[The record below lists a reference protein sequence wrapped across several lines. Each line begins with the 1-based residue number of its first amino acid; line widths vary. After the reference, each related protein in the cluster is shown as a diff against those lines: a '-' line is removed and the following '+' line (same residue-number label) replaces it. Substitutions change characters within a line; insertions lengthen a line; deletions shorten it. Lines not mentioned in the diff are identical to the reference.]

1 MAKLN
6 YSTKL
11 VSVGMFTLASAA
23 SKVLPGP
30 LHAQRD
36 FRFEGDTR
44 GVVRS
49 VATLKPAANQ
59 PEVPFA
65 NARIWLLRLAD
76 GCKVWEGKTDAAG
89 NYVATNLVVGEQ
101 YVPVGIDPW
110 FDHKSVA
117 GGPVTA
123 VLEG

>member
-6 YSTKL
+6 YPTKL
-11 VSVGMFTLASAA
+11 ASAGMFTYPSAA
-23 SKVLPGP
+23 GKTLPSP

-76 GCKVWEGKTDAAG
+76 GGKVWEGKTDAAG

-110 FDHKSVA
+110 LDHKSVA